1 MAKTHLLGPW
11 IRRFLLEYVVNERNL
26 ARNTQLSSRDT
37 LRLLLPFVS
46 EAIRQ
51 PLDQLAID
59 QLSPPLVQQFLG
71 HLEQQRGC
79 TVATR
84 HVRLAAIHAL
94 ARFIALHSPEHVAW
108 CGELRAIPFKKT
120 ASSPLAYL
128 DKAEMD
134 ALLEAPHRQ
143 TAQGLRDY
151 VLLLFLYNTGAR
163 ASEAAQVTV
172 ADLSLTSPP
181 SVRLV
186 GKGNRV
192 RHCPLWMKT
201 AQSLTPLIMNR
212 ARSEPVFRNRRQQP
226 ITRFGIRALVQRT
239 VATAS
244 QHLPSLRD
252 KLISPHTI
260 RHTTAVHLLRAGVD
274 INTIR
279 AWLGHVSLDT
289 TNIYAEVD
297 LEIKAKAL
305 ARCDVP
311 SGADE
316 TNETDW
322 HNDPELMA
330 FLQAL

>member
-26 ARNTQLSSRDT
+26 ARNTQLSYRDT

-84 HVRLAAIHAL
+84 NVRLAAIHAL

-108 CGELRAIPFKKT
+108 CGELRAVPFKKT

-163 ASEAAQVTV
+163 ASEAAQVTM

-252 KLISPHTI
+252 KLVSPHTI
-260 RHTTAVHLLRAGVD
+260 RHYLPFLTMSGNLSASTDMAGFY
-274 INTIR
+274 R
-279 AWLGHVSLDT
+279 SQGLDRLT
-289 TNIYAEVD
+289 VTRHSFLVPTD
-297 LEIKAKAL
+297 
-305 ARCDVP
+305 RC
-311 SGADE
+311 SG
-316 TNETDW
+316 W
-322 HNDPELMA
+322 SPG
-330 FLQAL
+330 

>member
-1 MAKTHLLGPW
+1 MAQTHLLGPW
-11 IRRFLLEYVVNERNL
+11 IRRFLLEYVVNERHL
-26 ARNTQLSSRDT
+26 ARNTQLSYRDT

-79 TVATR
+79 TLPTR
-84 HVRLAAIHAL
+84 NVRLAAIHAL

-252 KLISPHTI
+252 KLVSPHTI

-297 LEIKAKAL
+297 LEMKAKAL

-311 SGADE
+311 SDADE

>member
-26 ARNTQLSSRDT
+26 ARNTQLSYRDT

-84 HVRLAAIHAL
+84 NVRLAAIHAL

-163 ASEAAQVTV
+163 ASEAAQVTM

-252 KLISPHTI
+252 KLVSPHTI

-297 LEIKAKAL
+297 LEMKAKAL

-311 SGADE
+311 SDADE

>member
-26 ARNTQLSSRDT
+26 ARNTQLSYRDT

-46 EAIRQ
+46 EAIPQ
-51 PLDQLAID
+51 PIDQLAID
-59 QLSPPLVQQFLG
+59 QLSAPLVQQFLG

-79 TVATR
+79 SVATR
-84 HVRLAAIHAL
+84 NVRLAAIHAL

-108 CGELRAIPFKKT
+108 CSELRAIPFKKT
-120 ASSPLAYL
+120 ASSPLTYL

-134 ALLEAPHRQ
+134 ALLEAPNRQ

-181 SVRLV
+181 SVRLI
-186 GKGNRV
+186 GKGNRT
-192 RHCPLWMKT
+192 RHCPLWTKT

-244 QHLPSLRD
+244 QHLPALRD
-252 KLISPHTI
+252 KLVSPHTI
-260 RHTTAVHLLRAGVD
+260 RHTTAAHLLRGGVD

-279 AWLGHVSLDT
+279 AWLGHVCLDT
-289 TNIYAEVD
+289 TNIYAEID
-297 LEIKAKAL
+297 LEMKAKAL

-311 SGADE
+311 SDADE
-316 TNETDW
+316 TNEADW

>member
-1 MAKTHLLGPW
+1 M
-11 IRRFLLEYVVNERNL
+11 
-26 ARNTQLSSRDT
+26 
-37 LRLLLPFVS
+37 RLLLPFVS

-84 HVRLAAIHAL
+84 NVRLAAIHAL

-252 KLISPHTI
+252 KLVSPHTI

-297 LEIKAKAL
+297 LEMKAKAL

-311 SGADE
+311 SDADE